1 MPQLPTSNLVE
12 SYPTPLLV
20 RAVDVILHRG
30 FSEKRVA
37 PRRILRPLQ
46 RAFEPVLLEV
56 KPPAGA
62 PRFSDSP
69 VIEMQMRLVES
80 ALYLRCYV
88 MGLVFCDYFISP
100 ALPPGAGS
108 NNLDANYRFSRAP
121 RRLTRK

>member
-12 SYPTPLLV
+12 AYPTPLLV

-30 FSEKRVA
+30 FSEKLVSA
-37 PRRILRPLQ
+37 HRILRPLQ

-56 KPPAGA
+56 MPRSGALPA
-62 PRFSDSP
+62 RFSDSP

-100 ALPPGAGS
+100 APPSGG
-108 NNLDANYRFSRAP
+108 
-121 RRLTRK
+121 

>member
-1 MPQLPTSNLVE
+1 MPQLPTSNVVE
-12 SYPTPLLV
+12 SYGPLLV

-37 PRRILRPLQ
+37 AHRILRPLQ

-56 KPPAGA
+56 KPSPKTQ
-62 PRFSDSP
+62 RFSDSP

-100 ALPPGAGS
+100 APPSGIGS
-108 NNLDANYRFSRAP
+108 NNLATDYRFSRSP
-121 RRLTRK
+121 RRLAQK